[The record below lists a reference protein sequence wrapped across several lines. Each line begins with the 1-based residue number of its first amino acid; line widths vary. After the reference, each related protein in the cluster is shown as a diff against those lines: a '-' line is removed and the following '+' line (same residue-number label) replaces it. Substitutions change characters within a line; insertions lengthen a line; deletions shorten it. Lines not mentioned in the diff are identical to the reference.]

1 MPALLIIILMIN
13 AWIGLQIGAELLA
26 IWLGNKYEEYLKK
39 QEEIKYDKSNN
50 RGASRAPRLPRY
62 LKTSFGIRRGGING
76 RK

>member
-1 MPALLIIILMIN
+1 MIN
-13 AWIGLQIGAELLA
+13 AWIGLQVGAELLA
-26 IWLGNKYEEYLKK
+26 IWLGKKYEKYLKK
-39 QEEIKYDKSNN
+39 QEENKYDRCNN